1 MSKKEKRPLIKYTS
15 RDFDSIRKDLI
26 QYAKR
31 YYPDSYKDFN
41 ESSFG
46 SLMIDSV
53 AYFGDILSFYLDY
66 QANESFIQTAVE
78 YKNVKKLAE
87 QLGFK
92 PQGRASSV
100 GVAAFFILVPAASA
114 ASFGPDSSYI
124 PVLKANSVFASST
137 GASFTL
143 LDDVRFDTSDTETVA
158 ARIDNTTGQPTFYAL
173 KNYGKVISG
182 KFSTEFVTAGSFEKF
197 KKLRLQGNNIVEIL
211 DMFDSEGKEYFEV
224 DYLSH
229 NVVYKEIENRGSD
242 KVLVPSILRP
252 YVTPRRFV
260 MTNESGVTYLQFGF
274 GGESELINASFAQ
287 PDSLF
292 IQRYGKTY
300 ESEQSFD
307 PSKLLKS
314 DKLGISPANTSL
326 TVRYRYNDSNSVN
339 VGVGSLNRT
348 VTPNFSY
355 ESENTLNASTIRD
368 VNASLE
374 IYNEEPIVGQITL
387 PSTDEIR
394 NRAYNHFA
402 TQNRA
407 VTQNDLQS
415 IAYGM
420 PIKFGAIKRAAA
432 YKDTNSFKR
441 NVNMYILSE
450 DKQGKLTTGSNTLK
464 DNLKNWLNRYKMIHD
479 TIDILDGKIVNFGI
493 EFTVL
498 RDKRYDPQI
507 ILAEAKTKLIEHFRN
522 PGTFGQPI
530 SISEIYSAL
539 NKKVRGIVDTKRI
552 KITTKT
558 GTSYSSSAFDFDAAL
573 SADGTMLLVPRNV
586 CMEVKFGDI
595 DIRGVVE

>member
-1 MSKKEKRPLIKYTS
+1 M
-15 RDFDSIRKDLI
+15 
-26 QYAKR
+26 
-31 YYPDSYKDFN
+31 
-41 ESSFG
+41 
-46 SLMIDSV
+46 
-53 AYFGDILSFYLDY
+53 
-66 QANESFIQTAVE
+66 
-78 YKNVKKLAE
+78 
-87 QLGFK
+87 
-92 PQGRASSV
+92 
-100 GVAAFFILVPAASA
+100 
-114 ASFGPDSSYI
+114 
-124 PVLKANSVFASST
+124 
-137 GASFTL
+137 
-143 LDDVRFDTSDTETVA
+143 
-158 ARIDNTTGQPTFYAL
+158 
-173 KNYGKVISG
+173 
-182 KFSTEFVTAGSFEKF
+182 
-197 KKLRLQGNNIVEIL
+197 
-211 DMFDSEGKEYFEV
+211 
-224 DYLSH
+224 
-229 NVVYKEIENRGSD
+229 
-242 KVLVPSILRP
+242 
-252 YVTPRRFV
+252 
-260 MTNESGVTYLQFGF
+260 
-274 GGESELINASFAQ
+274 
-287 PDSLF
+287 
-292 IQRYGKTY
+292 
-300 ESEQSFD
+300 
-307 PSKLLKS
+307 
-314 DKLGISPANTSL
+314 
-326 TVRYRYNDSNSVN
+326 
-339 VGVGSLNRT
+339 
-348 VTPNFSY
+348 
-355 ESENTLNASTIRD
+355 
-368 VNASLE
+368 
-374 IYNEEPIVGQITL
+374 GQITL